1 MRNADIFIALLI
13 ALLGGAALWAALLDV
28 DRVFQLRKLAYL
40 ESRLGRGQTRVVV
53 AVGGVLLLALA
64 ASFVVLPPE

>member
-1 MRNADIFIALLI
+1 MKNADIFIALLI
-13 ALLGGAALWAALLDV
+13 ALLGGAAIWAALLDV

-40 ESRLGRGQTRVVV
+40 ESRLGRSQTRVVV